1 MRIKG
6 DANALASVLACRKS
20 QRLSASFPGQP
31 SSKVFK
37 YSFESPLTF
46 YLNLCLKGQALST
59 QVVGPKG
66 LKEGGAVNSF

>member
-37 YSFESPLTF
+37 YSFESPLTVLF
-46 YLNLCLKGQALST
+46 ELVPEGT
-59 QVVGPKG
+59 G
-66 LKEGGAVNSF
+66 LIYTDG

>member
-37 YSFESPLTF
+37 YSFESPLTVLF
-46 YLNLCLKGQALST
+46 ELVPEGTGLIYTGGWSQGVKGGRSC
-59 QVVGPKG
+59 
-66 LKEGGAVNSF
+66 